1 MRKIISGLLIGLL
14 FMGCTKQETTYTI
27 QGEWEGG
34 DGKVVYLKKD
44 LGDKKYEILDSA
56 IVANG
61 SFKMQKPLG
70 DVDERIL
77 EINGS
82 TNIVILD
89 SIPIHVKCITVK
101 KTVKGKEIENVR
113 AEISGSVEQD
123 IFKTMLLAQRDEML
137 MMLGLSFMGRDENTS
152 AAMQDSLIQMYT
164 AMKEKTVR
172 TIDSLVTNY
181 PDCHATALIINN
193 FVIKDRDLAEVEK
206 MYEGLTPRIKNA
218 YLGRKLKTSIDNI
231 KKTSIGS
238 VVPDF
243 TLQAP
248 DGKDVSLSDYRGKIV
263 LLDFWA
269 SWCGPCL
276 REVPN
281 VKKVYDKFHDKGFEI
296 LSVSLDD
303 KKDNW
308 VNAIE
313 KNDLNW
319 GHVSSLKGWSCPVA
333 KLYNVS
339 GVPAMLLIDKEGK
352 IVATKLRGDLLME
365 KVAEQFGTA
374 FPNVCC
380 THQELHSVLHAGEAG
395 R

>member
-1 MRKIISGLLIGLL
+1 MRKIVSGLLMGLL
-14 FMGCTKQETTYTI
+14 FVGCAKQETTYTI

-34 DGKVVYLKKD
+34 DGKVIYLKKD
-44 LGDKKYEILDSA
+44 LGNKQYEVLDSA

-61 SFKMQKPLG
+61 VFKMQKPLG

-77 EINGS
+77 QIDGS

-89 SIPIHVKCITVK
+89 SVPIQVKCENVK
-101 KTVKGKEIENVR
+101 KTVRGKEKESVKI
-113 AEISGSVEQD
+113 EISGSVEQD
-123 IFKTMLLAQRDEML
+123 IFKTVLLAQRDEM
-137 MMLGLSFMGRDENTS
+137 MIMLGLSFMGKEGKENS
-152 AAMQDSLIQMYT
+152 GMVDSLAQIYI
-164 AMKEKTVR
+164 AMKAKTEK

-181 PDCHATALIINN
+181 PDCHASALIINN
-193 FVIKDRDLAEVEK
+193 FVVKNKDLAEVER
-206 MYEGLTPRIKNA
+206 MYDGLTPRIKNA
-218 YLGRKLKTSIDNI
+218 YLGRKLKATIDNI
-231 KKTSIGS
+231 KKTSLGN
-238 VVPDF
+238 VAPDF

-248 DGKDVSLSDYRGKIV
+248 DGKNVSLADFRGKYV

-281 VKKVYDKFHDKGFEI
+281 VKKVYDKYHDKGFEI

-308 VNAIE
+308 TNAIE
-313 KNDLNW
+313 KYDLNW
-319 GHVSSLKGWSCPVA
+319 VHVSSLQGWDCPVA

-352 IVATKLRGDLLME
+352 IIATKLRGELLME
-365 KVAEQFGTA
+365 KVAEQFG
-374 FPNVCC
+374 
-380 THQELHSVLHAGEAG
+380 E
-395 R
+395 